1 MNDVVNPLTNVTSP
15 EAYLQFGDRYF
26 AAGNIQLAIA
36 NYNRAL
42 TGDSDFTPAYER
54 IGKIYLDQGNL
65 MEAID
70 SFSKAIAINPQYLE
84 AQLGLGNAYQ
94 QMGWDELAIAHF
106 QKALELAPERFL
118 PEYHCQLGDRL
129 KARSQTKAA
138 LECYERAITSNPE
151 YVESYRAIAK
161 LYVSQNNPEAIAA
174 IYERAENYNSDLLR
188 AKDYNLLGVAW
199 IQKINSDGVSSELLD
214 LAIAALQQAIQI
226 EPAFAD
232 AHCNLGSA
240 FVQKGQTKDAII
252 AYKEAIDVDPSFA
265 QPYFNL
271 GILLNNI
278 DKIDEAIACFESA
291 IALIPDWVEA
301 HQYLGNTLKRKI

>member
-36 NYNRAL
+36 NYKRAL
-42 TGDSDFTPAYER
+42 SDPDFTPAHER
-54 IGKIYLDQGNL
+54 IGAVYLDQGNW
-65 MEAID
+65 MEAIA
-70 SFSKAIAINPQYLE
+70 SFSKAIAINPEYLE

-106 QKALELAPERFL
+106 QTALKLAPERFL

-129 KARSQTKAA
+129 KGRGQTSAA
-138 LECYERAITSNPE
+138 LDCYERAIATHPE
-151 YVESYRAIAK
+151 YIEGYRAIAK
-161 LYVSQNNPEAIAA
+161 LYISQNNPEAIAA
-174 IYERAENYNSDLLR
+174 LYERAESYSSELLR

-199 IQKINSDGVSSELLD
+199 IQKINSDGVIAEILD
-214 LAIAALQQAIQI
+214 RAIAALQRAIQI
-226 EPAFAD
+226 EPDFAD

-240 FVQKGQTKDAII
+240 LVQKGQTKDAII
-252 AYKEAIDVDPSFA
+252 AYKEAIDIDPSFA

-291 IALIPDWVEA
+291 IALVPDWVEA
-301 HQYLGNTLKRKI
+301 HQYLGNTLKRKT

>member
-15 EAYLQFGDRYF
+15 EAYLQFGDRYL

-36 NYNRAL
+36 NFTRAL
-42 TGDSDFTPAYER
+42 SDPDFAPAHER
-54 IGKIYLDQGNL
+54 IGAIYLNQGNW
-65 MEAID
+65 MEAIA
-70 SFSKAIAINPQYLE
+70 SFSKAIAIDPQYLE

-94 QMGWDELAIAHF
+94 EMGWDELAIAHF

-129 KARSQTKAA
+129 RDRGQTKAA
-138 LECYERAITSNPE
+138 LDCYKRAIATHPE
-151 YVESYRAIAK
+151 YIESYRTIAK
-161 LYVSQNNPEAIAA
+161 LYISQNNPEAIAA
-174 IYERAENYNSDLLR
+174 LYERAENYSSELLR

-199 IQKINSDGVSSELLD
+199 IQKIGDVVNPEILD
-214 LAIAALQQAIQI
+214 RAIAALQKAIQI
-226 EPAFAD
+226 EPDFAD

-252 AYKEAIDVDPSFA
+252 AYKEAIDIDPSFA

-278 DKIDEAIACFESA
+278 DKIDEAISCFESA
-291 IALIPDWVEA
+291 IALSPDWVEA
-301 HQYLGNTLKRKI
+301 HQYLGYTLKRKT